1 MRIVLTGQM
10 GSGKSHIA
18 GLLVPLGYTRLHFAT
33 PLKQA
38 ALCFQDKPGRELL
51 QKLSEVSRGVEPPPL
66 LERMEEALEFA
77 GDDVVIDDCRFKD
90 ELAMLRAND
99 FKAVRI
105 TAPISLRVERL
116 KENGRFQN
124 LEQLS
129 HASENGL
136 QGVDL
141 PVLENVGLSD
151 EDLINDLWGVV
162 R

>member
-1 MRIVLTGQM
+1 MRIVLTGKM

-18 GLLVPLGYTRLHFAT
+18 GLLVPLGYERLHFAT

-38 ALCFQDKPGRELL
+38 ALCLRDEPDRELL
-51 QKLSEVSRGVEPPPL
+51 QRLSEVARATEPPPL
-66 LERMEEALEFA
+66 IERMNEALEDA
-77 GDDVVIDDCRFKD
+77 GSHVVIDDCRFKD

-99 FKAVRI
+99 FKAIRI
-105 TAPISLRVERL
+105 AAPIDLRVERL
-116 KENGRFQN
+116 KANGRFQSV
-124 LEQLS
+124 EQLG
-129 HASENGL
+129 HESENGL

>member
-1 MRIVLTGQM
+1 MRIVLTGKM

-18 GLLVPLGYTRLHFAT
+18 GLLVPLGYERLHFAT
-33 PLKQA
+33 PLKEA
-38 ALCFQDKPGRELL
+38 ALCFQDKPERELL
-51 QKLSEVSRGVEPPPL
+51 QKLSEVSRGVEPRPL

-77 GDDVVIDDCRFKD
+77 GENVVIDDCRFKD

-105 TAPISLRVERL
+105 AAPIDLRVERL
-116 KENGRFQN
+116 KANGRFQN
-124 LEQLS
+124 LDQLG
-129 HASENGL
+129 HESENGL
-136 QGVDL
+136 LGVDL

-151 EDLINDLWGVV
+151 EELINDLWGVV